1 MGGAL
6 VQRWGAATAVEGN
19 VLPRYFSVVDR
30 SPSVKTGEAPLLP
43 PRFGFYESLSS
54 LTEKLSSPDAPP
66 PVDALLLAV
75 RPKQILSAL
84 TSWLTSCAPLCSKQT
99 AILSLAA
106 GLPLARM
113 RASLADAHPLF
124 RVMPSIPVAI
134 GEGILLVSGE
144 QPPEQQASEAVRTLF
159 APMGSSVFCS
169 EDLLEKGTG
178 LWGSAP
184 GYIFHMLEAFEAA
197 ACALGYDAEQ
207 ARVLAFQTF
216 KGVGL
221 FAEKERAEHNASPR
235 ELTQSIA
242 LAGGTTEAGLTVLA
256 DKEKGLIAL
265 MKQASRRAHE
275 RAQARILSF
284 QTFKGVGLFGEQERK
299 EKNATPRALTQSI
312 ALKGGTT
319 EAGLTVL
326 ADQEK
331 GLVALMKQASLRA
344 YQRSLKMAQETDKP

>member
-19 VLPRYFSVVDR
+19 VLPRHFSVVDR
-30 SPSVKTGEAPLLP
+30 SPNAKAGEAPLLP

-54 LTEKLSSPDAPP
+54 FTKNLSSPDALP

-84 TSWLTSCAPLCSKQT
+84 ASCASLLSPET
-99 AILSLAA
+99 TIVSLAA

-113 RASLADAHPLF
+113 RAALSGAQPLF

-134 GEGILLVSGE
+134 GEGILLISGE
-144 QPPEQQASEAVRTLF
+144 PLDSKASEAVRVLF

-184 GYIFHMLEAFEAA
+184 GYIFHMLEAFEEA
-197 ACALGYDAEQ
+197 ACALGYDGEQ
-207 ARVLAFQTF
+207 ARLLSFQTF
-216 KGVGL
+216 KGIGL
-221 FAEKERAEHNASPR
+221 FAEKERHERNASPR
-235 ELTQSIA
+235 ELTRSIA
-242 LAGGTTEAGLTVLA
+242 LEGGTTEAGLTVLA

-265 MKQASRRAHE
+265 MKQAS
-275 RAQARILSF
+275 
-284 QTFKGVGLFGEQERK
+284 
-299 EKNATPRALTQSI
+299 
-312 ALKGGTT
+312 
-319 EAGLTVL
+319 
-326 ADQEK
+326 
-331 GLVALMKQASLRA
+331 LRA
-344 YQRSLKMAQETDKP
+344 YHRARQMAQETDKP

>member
-6 VQRWGAATAVEGN
+6 VQRWGEASAVKSDASQQPPHQPPQHS
-19 VLPRYFSVVDR
+19 LDCRFSVLDR
-30 SPSVKTGEAPLLP
+30 SPNAKAGEAPLIS
-43 PRFGFYESLSS
+43 PRFGFYESLQSFQQS
-54 LTEKLSSPDAPP
+54 ADTLP

-75 RPKQILSAL
+75 RPGQILSAL
-84 TSWLTSCAPLCSKQT
+84 ASCLPLLSPRAT
-99 AILSLAA
+99 VMSLAA

-113 RASLADAHPLF
+113 RATLPRLHGLF

-134 GEGILLVSGE
+134 GEGILLISGE
-144 QPPEQQASEAVRTLF
+144 QPSDERASDAVQALF
-159 APMGSSVFCS
+159 APMGSSVVCS
-169 EDLLEKGTG
+169 EELLEKGTG

-184 GYIFHMLEAFEAA
+184 GYIFHMLEAFEEA
-197 ACALGYDAEQ
+197 ACALGYD
-207 ARVLAFQTF
+207 
-216 KGVGL
+216 
-221 FAEKERAEHNASPR
+221 
-235 ELTQSIA
+235 
-242 LAGGTTEAGLTVLA
+242 
-256 DKEKGLIAL
+256 
-265 MKQASRRAHE
+265 

-299 EKNATPRALTQSI
+299 EQNATPRALTQSI